1 MQNRHNDD
9 FFNYLIKG
17 MDSKLQAQLNY
28 MYSHARL
35 MDEVNHKKEMEQMEK
50 RITENVMSRIKI
62 IIQTEGLEEIRK
74 LFNDLAKLG
83 G

>member
-1 MQNRHNDD
+1 MRNRHNDD

-28 MYSHARL
+28 MYSHAQL
-35 MDEVNHKKEMEQMEK
+35 MDEVNRKREMEQMEK

-62 IIQTEGLEEIRK
+62 IIQIEGLDEVRK
-74 LFNDLAKLG
+74 LFNDLAKMG